1 MKIQSVSINQINPAT
16 YNPRLDL
23 KSGDPEYE
31 KLKKSIAEFG
41 FVEPLI
47 WNSQTGN
54 LVGGH
59 QRLKVL
65 IEQGV
70 TEVECSVVDL
80 TEEKEKAL
88 NIGLNKVGGDWD
100 FDKLARLLDDIQLS
114 GIDMDLTG
122 FGEEEVDQILS
133 DFLSGMEPEE
143 DDFDEEEAIDQIDD
157 LVTQTG
163 DIWLLGNHRLMCG
176 DATMIDDVTK
186 LMDGQRANMVF
197 TDPPY
202 NVSYTGKTSEALTI
216 QNDSMNDDEFYQFL
230 YHAFSNMCAVTE
242 EGGGIYIC
250 HADTEGVNFRNALK
264 NSGWELKQCL
274 IWVKNMIV
282 LGRSDYHWRHEP
294 ILYGWRSGASH
305 NWYGDRKQST
315 VWEVDKPNR
324 NGEHPTMKP
333 IAIPAKAIQNS
344 CKPRGIV
351 LDLFSGSGSTLLAA
365 EQTDRVC
372 YGMELDPV
380 YCDVIIRRWEEFTGQ
395 KATRLSGEDNYSNA
409 VKAKVPTNEST

>member
-1 MKIQSVSINQINPAT
+1 MKIQSVSISQINPAK
-16 YNPRLDL
+16 YNPRIDL

-31 KLKKSIAEFG
+31 KLKKSIEEFG

-80 TEEKEKAL
+80 TEDKEKAL

-133 DFLSGMEPEE
+133 DFLLDMEPEE

-157 LVTQTG
+157 PVTQTG

-176 DATMIDDVTK
+176 DATMIDDV
-186 LMDGQRANMVF
+186 
-197 TDPPY
+197 
-202 NVSYTGKTSEALTI
+202 
-216 QNDSMNDDEFYQFL
+216 
-230 YHAFSNMCAVTE
+230 
-242 EGGGIYIC
+242 
-250 HADTEGVNFRNALK
+250 
-264 NSGWELKQCL
+264 
-274 IWVKNMIV
+274 
-282 LGRSDYHWRHEP
+282 
-294 ILYGWRSGASH
+294 
-305 NWYGDRKQST
+305 
-315 VWEVDKPNR
+315 
-324 NGEHPTMKP
+324 
-333 IAIPAKAIQNS
+333 
-344 CKPRGIV
+344 
-351 LDLFSGSGSTLLAA
+351 
-365 EQTDRVC
+365 
-372 YGMELDPV
+372 
-380 YCDVIIRRWEEFTGQ
+380 
-395 KATRLSGEDNYSNA
+395 
-409 VKAKVPTNEST
+409 

>member
-1 MKIQSVSINQINPAT
+1 MKVKIQSVSINQINPAK

-31 KLKKSIAEFG
+31 KLKKSIEEFG

-70 TEVECSVVDL
+70 TEVECSIVDL
-80 TEEKEKAL
+80 PEDKEKAL

-100 FDKLARLLDDIQLS
+100 FEKLARLLDDIQLS
-114 GIDMDLTG
+114 GLDMDLTG

-133 DFLSGMEPEE
+133 DFLSDMEPEE

-157 LVTQTG
+157 PVTQKG
-163 DIWLLGNHRLMCG
+163 DVWILGNHRLMCG

-230 YHAFSNMCAVTE
+230 YHSFSNMCAVTE
-242 EGGGIYIC
+242 QGGGIYIC
-250 HADTEGVNFRNALK
+250 HADTEGVNFRTALM

-294 ILYGWRSGASH
+294 ILYGWKSGSPH

-315 VWEVDKPNR
+315 VWEIDKPVR
-324 NGEHPTMKP
+324 NAEHPTMKP
-333 IAIPAKAIQNS
+333 VVLPAKAIQNS

-372 YGMELDPV
+372 YGLELDPV

-395 KATRLSGEDNYSNA
+395 KATRLSEEDNYSNA
-409 VKAKVPTNEST
+409 VKAKAPE

>member
-1 MKIQSVSINQINPAT
+1 MKIQSVSINQINPAK

-31 KLKKSIAEFG
+31 KLKKSIEEFG

-70 TEVECSVVDL
+70 TEVECSIVDL
-80 TEEKEKAL
+80 PEDKEKAL

-100 FDKLARLLDDIQLS
+100 FEKLARLLDDIQLS
-114 GIDMDLTG
+114 GLDMDLTG

-133 DFLSGMEPEE
+133 DFLSDMEPEE

-157 LVTQTG
+157 PVTQKG
-163 DIWLLGNHRLMCG
+163 DVWILGNHRLMCG

-230 YHAFSNMCAVTE
+230 YHSFSNMCAVTE
-242 EGGGIYIC
+242 QGGGIYIC
-250 HADTEGVNFRNALK
+250 HADTEGVNFRTALM

-294 ILYGWRSGASH
+294 ILYGWKSGSPH

-315 VWEVDKPNR
+315 VWEIDKPVR
-324 NGEHPTMKP
+324 NAEHPTMKP
-333 IAIPAKAIQNS
+333 VVLPAKAIQNS

-372 YGMELDPV
+372 YGLELDPV

-395 KATRLSGEDNYSNA
+395 KATRLSEEDNYSNA
-409 VKAKVPTNEST
+409 VKAKAPE